1 VSRSRL
7 TTEGGPPAG
16 GAPPSNG
23 GRRGARW
30 APRRFSH
37 VRSTDAQIGP
47 CVDALDCFNN
57 GGQFNAATGQCTIGP
72 DNCEIRDLPLETLG
86 LTACP
91 DKSGNLKEGSSG
103 SSGECRAAR
112 ANRITIFL

>member
-1 VSRSRL
+1 VHDR
-7 TTEGGPPAG
+7 A
-16 GAPPSNG
+16 
-23 GRRGARW
+23 
-30 APRRFSH
+30 
-37 VRSTDAQIGP
+37 
-47 CVDALDCFNN
+47 
-57 GGQFNAATGQCTIGP
+57 